1 MRIKKFVAASM
12 PEALKQ
18 VKADLGPQAV
28 ILNTRT
34 LRKSGK
40 LGLSGKGQVEV
51 TAALDEG
58 GTGALKRPAKKGP
71 SAPVAARTETARRL
85 PSKPVSRTVAPSAAP
100 ISAPDPQWAD
110 RITQKLDGLEAA
122 LRTSPSTPN
131 EKLLLPGAL
140 DPLAQNFRLSGLAD
154 GLAQDLLKALLL
166 DPGPSGLKDLPPLQ
180 KRAGQLMGKWF
191 ESPQPIRLGKG
202 VRSIVALVGPA
213 GVGKTTAAARIAA
226 HFSDTGAR
234 VVLVA
239 ADTDRVGGLEQIRA
253 YAGILGVPIEVVY
266 TAEEMGDLIRERRDV
281 DLMLIDTGG
290 VGPLDQ
296 ARLAQLNDLLKEA
309 APNEVHLTLSA
320 TADLQQM
327 RDVVAAFERL
337 NVNRLLLTK
346 IDETARLGTVCSA
359 AIAAKLPL
367 SYFTNGRAVPGDFLQ
382 ADPSVLVQYLFEGV
396 AHVSR

>member
-58 GTGALKRPAKKGP
+58 GTGALKKRPAKKA
-71 SAPVAARTETARRL
+71 SAGAPAASAETPRRL
-85 PSKPVSRTVAPSAAP
+85 PSKPIARTVAQSAP
-100 ISAPDPQWAD
+100 TSAPDPQWAD

-122 LRTSPSTPN
+122 LRTSPSTPH

-140 DPLAQNFRLSGLAD
+140 DPLAQHFRLSGLAD

-166 DPGPSGLKDLPPLQ
+166 DPGPEGLKDLPPLQ
-180 KRAGQLMGKWF
+180 ERAGQLMSKWF
-191 ESPQPIRLGKG
+191 ESPQAIRLGKG

-226 HFSDTGAR
+226 HFSDAGAR

-296 ARLAQLNDLLKEA
+296 ARLAQLGDLLKEA
-309 APNEVHLTLSA
+309 APNEIHLTLSA

-327 RDVVAAFERL
+327 QDVVAAFARL
-337 NVNRLLLTK
+337 DVNRLLLTK

-359 AIAAKLPL
+359 AIASKLPL